1 MFQKKLKLRNEIRRL
16 SLVYGFS
23 FFLEISLTDLIF
35 LAEGNLPKALNLR
48 DFCKYILTVQ
58 VLRRQDNFGMCS

>member
-35 LAEGNLPKALNLR
+35 LAEGNLPKASNLR